1 MALELLKKLRAGFYS
16 QKYRFDLGLQLLT
29 FVNFALLVI
38 TASQTLKA
46 YFGIPKITDLLVIA
60 IPLAFIGVWVVGY
73 FLDTVVK
80 QQQQTEEEYSKRSV
94 LWQKNFEQQ
103 KQILDELKRLRKRK

>member
-1 MALELLKKLRAGFYS
+1 MELFKKLRRVFYS

-38 TASQTLKA
+38 TASQTLKSF
-46 YFGIPKITDLLVIA
+46 FGIGKITDLLI
-60 IPLAFIGVWVVGY
+60 ISLPLAFIGVWIVGY

-80 QQQQTEEEYSKRSV
+80 QQQQTEEEYSKRSI

-103 KQILDELKRLRKRK
+103 KQILTELKKLRKKK